1 MLRRRSLGVFF
12 RHHDSPAVALSI
24 NQLNHHT
31 LSLAPSRAPLG
42 ASESV
47 SEAGN

>member
-1 MLRRRSLGVFF
+1 
-12 RHHDSPAVALSI
+12 VALSI